1 MRLEQLA
8 LAAAPELGLSAVR
21 SMVAMGVDVVAL
33 MGRVNQSGRVQRA
46 LQAIATIQGVDPDG
60 NYRLKYLYRADGE
73 QPAQIF
79 EQVFQQM
86 QASESK

>member
-1 MRLEQLA
+1 
-8 LAAAPELGLSAVR
+8 
-21 SMVAMGVDVVAL
+21 MVAMGVDVVAL

-46 LQAIATIQGVDPDG
+46 LQAIATIQGMDPDG
-60 NYRLKYLYRADGE
+60 NYRLKYLYRADEE